1 MGNSQ
6 NVPCMSSNV
15 DIQKTTKP
23 SKKTI
28 RRGSNASRQSEDL
41 ERIMNGNMSYDT
53 SRNSVALLSGFNYQ
67 DKIESSDD

>member
-1 MGNSQ
+1 
-6 NVPCMSSNV
+6 MSSNV

-28 RRGSNASRQSEDL
+28 RRGSNASRHSEDL
-41 ERIMNGNMSYDT
+41 ERLMNGNTSFDT

-67 DKIESSDD
+67 DKVESSED